1 MWFRMI
7 YWRLFRRPRSVTSQL
22 SDPKPPAISAR
33 TASRDTSRPAAVVPA
48 DQDHRGSLRLQ
59 VAAALL
65 HRGDDIGRVAAL
77 TSVPVALLEL
87 VRDEHGD
94 QGTSE
99 PAASAGGISDLGA
112 ERGRR
117 DDRIGQ
123 HLELRR
129 RHLAR
134 ARHMVVVLVLTE
146 IAAVASIGASLAA
159 LIWHSTDRAVQSR
172 CGGGPPEVD
181 MTVPLI
187 GRVTG
192 QQPGCQRDHL
202 PDVGVRPGLTA
213 GCWTPSAV
221 MSWSK

>member
-1 MWFRMI
+1 MRFRMM
-7 YWRLFRRPRSVTSQL
+7 YWRLFRRPRLVTSRL
-22 SDPKPPAISAR
+22 SGPRPPAMSAR
-33 TASRDTSRPAAVVPA
+33 PASRDTSGPAAVVPA
-48 DQDHRGSLRLQ
+48 DQDHRGSLRLL

-112 ERGRR
+112 ARGRR

-159 LIWHSTDRAVQSR
+159 LLWHSTDLAELAGLGAALLFAVFLATRLPARRGEPGRPRGTDTMIHSPV
-172 CGGGPPEVD
+172 PPAD
-181 MTVPLI
+181 
-187 GRVTG
+187 
-192 QQPGCQRDHL
+192 
-202 PDVGVRPGLTA
+202 PDRK
-213 GCWTPSAV
+213 PSP
-221 MSWSK
+221 